1 MPGELIWKGVSSV
14 SNAGKKRGRARQA
27 GKGLTKDLNRGQHIG
42 KGRMEFILPGLNTS
56 TFKGTQIT
64 QPQRGENNP
73 NWYSMFLFL
82 NLCLKNFQN
91 ICVYSSIIRSIVFR
105 DKELHEIRDQRRNR
119 KKMIQDPSERGYSGR
134 RLPGKSV
141 GAPDPIGEYHFDGFD
156 TRAVEFKIVNT
167 MRGNL
172 GRFRRHSAYVVTG
185 NGNGVAGFA
194 MGKSTDPKA
203 AIRKAKNRAA
213 QKLMHIQV
221 CDGHTVFHDYFCQ
234 FGQTKIFVSKKP
246 RGYGLRT
253 HRVIKT
259 ICELIGIKDLHARI
273 EGATGVQHIVKAFF
287 LGLLQQKTYDQ
298 MAEEK
303 KLYLVEFR
311 KDNNHLPQIVG
322 VPSHCRKS
330 DEIPK
335 SEELDFKQYV
345 MNGKVRLQKKHPPRF
360 YAEYHSYKIFLRRAE
375 KRRSHEPIKFD
386 LFTRYGEYRSFLT
399 DKYPEAKAGMR
410 IIEKE

>member
-1 MPGELIWKGVSSV
+1 MVFYSL
-14 SNAGKKRGRARQA
+14 
-27 GKGLTKDLNRGQHIG
+27 HI
-42 KGRMEFILPGLNTS
+42 
-56 TFKGTQIT
+56 
-64 QPQRGENNP
+64 
-73 NWYSMFLFL
+73 
-82 NLCLKNFQN
+82 LKSQN
-91 ICVYSSIIRSIVFR
+91 IVHSNIRSMIFR
-105 DKELHEIRDQRRNR
+105 DEELHEIRDQRRNR
-119 KKMIQDPSERGYSGR
+119 KKIIQDPSERGYSGR

-141 GAPDPIGEYHFDGFD
+141 GAPDSIGEYYFEGF

-194 MGKSTDPKA
+194 VGKSTDPKA

-213 QKLMHIQV
+213 QKLMHIQL
-221 CDGHTVFHDYFCQ
+221 CDGHTIYHDFFCQ
-234 FGQTKIFVSKKP
+234 FGQTKIFVTKKP
-246 RGYGLRT
+246 PGYGLRT

-287 LGLLQQKTYDQ
+287 LSLLQQKTFNQ

-303 KLYLVEFR
+303 KLFLVEFR
-311 KDNNHLPQIVG
+311 KDTHYFPRIVG
-322 VPSHCRKS
+322 VPSYCRTA

-335 SEELDFKQYV
+335 SEDMDFKQYV

-360 YAEYHSYKIFLRRAE
+360 YENYPSYQIFLRRAE
-375 KRRSHEPIKFD
+375 KKRSHEPIKRD

-399 DKYPEAKAGMR
+399 DKYPEAKAGKR
-410 IIEKE
+410 IIKKE